1 MVVVATGFFDG
12 VHLGHR
18 QIIDTLVRTARERGG
33 RSVLI
38 SFWPHPRTVLQKDA
52 RDLRLLTSRDEKR
65 DIIMGLGVDQVE
77 ILPFTREFSR
87 LSTEEYL
94 RDIVIGRF
102 GADAIL
108 LGYDNRMGFD
118 SGSPDQI
125 ASIAEGLGLE
135 VIRMDAVSIE
145 GGQTVSSTKIRTA
158 LAEGDVELAAQMLG
172 RRYSLF
178 GVTVAGNRLGRTI
191 GFPTANM
198 KLYEPL
204 KLLPADGCYLVEVE
218 TLGRRYYGMTNIG
231 HRPTVS
237 GGIGDACH
245 RTVETNIFDF
255 NEDIYGLDLTVSFIS
270 QIREEKHF
278 PSLDALRRQLESD
291 RDWCIAKIKE

>member
-52 RDLRLLTSRDEKR
+52 RDLRLLTSRDEKK
-65 DIIMGLGVDQVE
+65 DIITALGVDQVE
-77 ILPFTREFSR
+77 IMPFTREFSR

-118 SGSPDQI
+118 SGTPDQI
-125 ASIAEGLGLE
+125 AAIADSLGLE
-135 VIRMDAVSIE
+135 VIRMDAVSI
-145 GGQTVSSTKIRTA
+145 GGGVTVSSTKIRA
-158 LAEGDVELAAQMLG
+158 AISEGDVELAAQMLG
-172 RRYSLF
+172 RRYSLH

-198 KLYEPL
+198 RLYEPL

-218 TLGRRYYGMTNIG
+218 TLGRSFHGMTNIG

-237 GGIGDACH
+237 GGIGDAGN
-245 RTVETNIFDF
+245 RTIETNIFDF
-255 NEDIYGLDLTVSFIS
+255 DEDIYGLDLTVSFIA

-278 PSLDALRRQLESD
+278 PSLDALRRQLEND
-291 RDWCIAKIKE
+291 RAWCVAKIKE

>member
-52 RDLRLLTSRDEKR
+52 RDLRLLTSRDEKK
-65 DIIMGLGVDQVE
+65 DIITALGVDQVE
-77 ILPFTREFSR
+77 IMPFTREFSR

-125 ASIAEGLGLE
+125 AAIAEGLGLE
-135 VIRMDAVSIE
+135 VIRMDAVSIC
-145 GGQTVSSTKIRTA
+145 GGVTVSSTKIRTA
-158 LAEGDVELAAQMLG
+158 LSQGDVEMAAKMLG
-172 RRYSLF
+172 RRYSLY

-218 TLGRRYYGMTNIG
+218 TLGRRYHGMTNIG

-237 GGIGDACH
+237 GGIGDANH
-245 RTVETNIFDF
+245 RTIETNIFDF
-255 NEDIYGLDLTVSFIS
+255 DEDIYGLDLTVSFIA

-278 PSLDALRRQLESD
+278 PSLDALKRQLESD
-291 RDWCIAKIKE
+291 RDWCVAKIKE